1 MAPGLP
7 LGVLEAL
14 PMPMPPLFASSAP
27 SVSAFAIS
35 APDGYAARP
44 SPLSRLRPSGPSM
57 TLLCA
62 YRVLSCWPAATR
74 AMGTSQTLEHRGPS
88 PRCARLPALLSAFFV
103 LLVPM
108 SIPCHDSCRRVP
120 VHQTDVASPSDA
132 FLILILVSS
141 RRLGAAS
148 VLTLVYR

>member
-14 PMPMPPLFASSAP
+14 HMPMLPLFASSAP

-44 SPLSRLRPSGPSM
+44 SPWSRLRPSSPSM
-57 TLLCA
+57 TLLGA

-74 AMGTSQTLEHRGPS
+74 AVGTSQTSGQQPMCAHGMPLAARCHV
-88 PRCARLPALLSAFFV
+88 PRAIVPTFDCFV
-103 LLVPM
+103 LL
-108 SIPCHDSCRRVP
+108 
-120 VHQTDVASPSDA
+120 
-132 FLILILVSS
+132 
-141 RRLGAAS
+141 
-148 VLTLVYR
+148 

>member
-27 SVSAFAIS
+27 SVRFLVPLPSARLM
-35 APDGYAARP
+35 GYAARP

-62 YRVLSCWPAATR
+62 YLVLSCWLAATR
-74 AMGTSQTLEHRGPS
+74 AIGTSQTSGQQPICPWH
-88 PRCARLPALLSAFFV
+88 
-103 LLVPM
+103 
-108 SIPCHDSCRRVP
+108 
-120 VHQTDVASPSDA
+120 
-132 FLILILVSS
+132 
-141 RRLGAAS
+141 AAEIGRAH
-148 VLTLVYR
+148 V